1 MVYFLKVVGMNDRTS
16 LIPLEN
22 IALFD
27 RPNAAQRRETPSMGV
42 VIMLKSPPVSCPSKT
57 DLDAI
62 MDELMLHDWEDDAV
76 IVPGASNRLNLDT
89 LKFPAPPNPEE
100 T

>member
-1 MVYFLKVVGMNDRTS
+1 MTYFLKVVGMNDRTS
-16 LIPLEN
+16 LIPMEN

-42 VIMLKSPPVSCPSKT
+42 VIILKNPPVSCPSKT

-62 MDELMLHDWEDDAV
+62 LDELLLHDWGKAV
-76 IVPGASNRLNLDT
+76 IVPGASNRLNLDV
-89 LKFPAPPNPEE
+89 LKLPAPPDPEE